1 MLFVELFNQPLLRSS
16 EIECVLLKLILYLA
30 LAESLVSLLL
40 FLFPS
45 VILLVNSRC
54 SSLKLNP
61 HLISHFIHSLTSV
74 LLQHSVVWTYKCSL
88 KPSILLWD

>member
-1 MLFVELFNQPLLRSS
+1 MCFISVDLNFRFGCKFCFS
-16 EIECVLLKLILYLA
+16 A
-30 LAESLVSLLL
+30 LVSL
-40 FLFPS
+40 FLS

-61 HLISHFIHSLTSV
+61 HLISHFILSLTSV

-88 KPSILLWD
+88 KPMILLWG